1 MSNTTRTYATRIDLE
16 PKVRDQMAALLNQQL
31 ANALDLYSQA
41 KQAHWN
47 VKGMHFIAL
56 HKLFDDIAEEVL
68 ESVDELAERV
78 TALGGQ
84 AQGTARMAAQHST
97 LAEFPS
103 DLSGGEA
110 FVAALAERLAAYAN
124 SMRRAADV
132 AAEAGDQATNDL
144 LIGITG
150 EMDKLL
156 YFLEAHLQ

>member
-1 MSNTTRTYATRIDLE
+1 MSSSTPTRTTRIGLD
-16 PKVRDQMAALLNQQL
+16 PNVRDQMAALLNQQL
-31 ANALDLYSQA
+31 ANAFDLYSQA

-68 ESVDELAERV
+68 ESVDDLAERV
-78 TALGGQ
+78 TALG
-84 AQGTARMAAQHST
+84 AEALGTARMAAQHST

-103 DLSGGEA
+103 ELASAEA
-110 FVAALAERLAAYAN
+110 FVEALAERLAAYAN
-124 SMRRAADV
+124 GTRRAADV
-132 AAEAGDQATNDL
+132 AAEVGDQATNDL
-144 LIGITG
+144 LVSITR

>member
-1 MSNTTRTYATRIDLE
+1 MSNATRTYATRIDLE

-110 FVAALAERLAAYAN
+110 
-124 SMRRAADV
+124 S
-132 AAEAGDQATNDL
+132 
-144 LIGITG
+144 
-150 EMDKLL
+150 
-156 YFLEAHLQ
+156 